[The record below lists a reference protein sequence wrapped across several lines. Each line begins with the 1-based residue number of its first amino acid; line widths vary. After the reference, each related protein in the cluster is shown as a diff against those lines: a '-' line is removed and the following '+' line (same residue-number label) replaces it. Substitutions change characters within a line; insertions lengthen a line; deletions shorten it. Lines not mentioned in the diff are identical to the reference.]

1 MRGGPGG
8 SAAPLRLGRGG
19 AMPWRDWDR
28 EQVWLMP
35 PSLDEVLADDHPA
48 RLVAALVDSLT
59 TAEWAEL
66 GVDLAGQPLGAPA
79 YHPRAL
85 LGIWLY
91 GFMTGLRSS
100 RRLETACREQLAL
113 QWLSGFQQPDHNT
126 LWRFYR
132 EHRNQLRGLLR
143 HTVQIA
149 ARLGLVDWALQ
160 AVDGTKVAGSASSS
174 RTYDAQQLER
184 LLERTERAIADL
196 EAQNEA
202 GDEPA
207 APRLPADLA
216 EAQRLRADVLA
227 ARQALAAGE
236 RRHVNLTDPDARL
249 LRAAGGYL
257 TGYNAQAMAVTVR
270 YEAGAAGPLADAV
283 SAGHDGD
290 AGGGQNIG
298 DEDRADRSSKGEDV
312 GNEGGEG
319 VGSEGEGGEGV
330 GSEGEGGEDEGGQE
344 PCDQEP
350 GEDRG
355 GDGGE
360 AGGADEAGTRSGGL
374 LITAA
379 DVTQDPTDQAQLL
392 PMIEA
397 AEQSGGVA
405 AGLTL
410 ADAGYFSAANLAACS
425 ARATPVAIPEA
436 RCPTAHPYHHSRFA
450 YDPGADCYQCPE
462 GQLLRFQ
469 RLKHRR
475 RRASVRVYAAA
486 AADCLACPAF
496 GRCTTSQR
504 GRRIEVSLHA
514 DALTA
519 HRRWMQAAAARDAFR
534 RRKQLIEPVF
544 GIIKE
549 QQAGRRFLLRGLE
562 AVRSEWTLLA
572 VAFNLRTLAK
582 ALSGKSSS
590 GKSISRARYAPAG

>member
-1 MRGGPGG
+1 
-8 SAAPLRLGRGG
+8 
-19 AMPWRDWDR
+19 MPWREWDR

-48 RLVAALVDSLT
+48 RLVAAFVDSLT
-59 TAEWAEL
+59 AAEWAEL
-66 GVDLAGQPLGAPA
+66 GVDLGGQALGAPA

-91 GFMTGLRSS
+91 GFMTGVRSA
-100 RRLETACREQLAL
+100 RRLETAGREQLAL
-113 QWLSGFQQPDHNT
+113 QWLSGYQQPDHNT

-174 RTYDAQQLER
+174 RTYDARQLER
-184 LLERTERAIADL
+184 LLARTERAIADL

-216 EAQRLRADVLA
+216 EAQRLRAEVLA

-270 YEAGAAGPLADAV
+270 YDAGAAGPLEAAV
-283 SAGHDGD
+283 SAGNDGSTS
-290 AGGGQNIG
+290 ATSENRSAKARTLATRRAKTEAARTK
-298 DEDRADRSSKGEDV
+298 DE
-312 GNEGGEG
+312 GNEGRARTTG
-319 VGSEGEGGEGV
+319 
-330 GSEGEGGEDEGGQE
+330 
-344 PCDQEP
+344 
-350 GEDRG
+350 DR
-355 GDGGE
+355 E
-360 AGGADEAGTRSGGL
+360 AGGADGARTCGGGL

-397 AEQSGGVA
+397 ASPTTPAPTATGVPRA
-405 AGLTL
+405 ACCASNASSIGAGEPPCASTRPTPRT
-410 ADAGYFSAANLAACS
+410 AWRVPPSVAVRPARRDAGSRSRCTLTRS
-425 ARATPVAIPEA
+425 RRTVAGC
-436 RCPTAHPYHHSRFA
+436 R
-450 YDPGADCYQCPE
+450 
-462 GQLLRFQ
+462 
-469 RLKHRR
+469 RR
-475 RRASVRVYAAA
+475 RRATR
-486 AADCLACPAF
+486 F
-496 GRCTTSQR
+496 
-504 GRRIEVSLHA
+504 
-514 DALTA
+514 
-519 HRRWMQAAAARDAFR
+519 
-534 RRKQLIEPVF
+534 
-544 GIIKE
+544 
-549 QQAGRRFLLRGLE
+549 AG
-562 AVRSEWTLLA
+562 ANS
-572 VAFNLRTLAK
+572 
-582 ALSGKSSS
+582 
-590 GKSISRARYAPAG
+590 

>member
-1 MRGGPGG
+1 
-8 SAAPLRLGRGG
+8 
-19 AMPWRDWDR
+19 MPWRDWDR

-48 RLVAALVDSLT
+48 RLVAAFVDSLT
-59 TAEWAEL
+59 AAEWAEL
-66 GVDLAGQPLGAPA
+66 GVDLGGQALGAPA

-91 GFMTGLRSS
+91 GFMTGVRSS
-100 RRLETACREQLAL
+100 RRLETAGREQLAL
-113 QWLSGFQQPDHNT
+113 QWLSGYQQPDHNT
-126 LWRFYR
+126 LWRFYQA
-132 EHRNQLRGLLR
+132 HRNQLRGLLR

-216 EAQRLRADVLA
+216 EAKRLRAEVLA
-227 ARQALAAGE
+227 ARQALAASE

-249 LRAAGGYL
+249 LRGAGGYL

-270 YEAGAAGPLADAV
+270 YEAGAAGPLEDAV
-283 SAGHDGD
+283 SEGHDGD
-290 AGGGQNIG
+290 AGGGEHIG
-298 DEDRADRSSKGEDV
+298 DEESENRSGKGEHV
-312 GNEGGEG
+312 GNEDA
-319 VGSEGEGGEGV
+319 
-330 GSEGEGGEDEGGQE
+330 EDEGGE
-344 PCDQEP
+344 EP
-350 GEDRG
+350 GEDRS
-355 GDGGE
+355 DDDDDE
-360 AGGADEAGTRSGGL
+360 AGGADEARTRSGGL

-397 AEQSGGVA
+397 AEQSGGPA

-410 ADAGYFSAANLAACS
+410 ADAGYFSAANLAACA

-462 GQLLRFQ
+462 GRLLSFQ

-475 RRASVRVYAAA
+475 RRASVRVYAAT

-496 GRCTTSQR
+496 GRCTTSTQ

-519 HRRWMQAAAARDAFR
+519 HRRWMQTAAARDAFR

-582 ALSGKSSS
+582 ALSGKS
-590 GKSISRARYAPAG
+590 ISHARYAPAG

>member
-1 MRGGPGG
+1 
-8 SAAPLRLGRGG
+8 
-19 AMPWRDWDR
+19 MPWRDWDR

-48 RLVAALVDSLT
+48 RLVAAFVDSLT
-59 TAEWAEL
+59 VAEWAEL
-66 GVDLAGQPLGAPA
+66 GVDLGGQALGAPA

-91 GFMTGLRSS
+91 GFMTGVRSA
-100 RRLETACREQLAL
+100 RRLETAGREQLAL
-113 QWLSGFQQPDHNT
+113 QWLSGYQQPDHNT

-216 EAQRLRADVLA
+216 EAQRLRAEVRA
-227 ARQALAAGE
+227 ARQALAASE
-236 RRHVNLTDPDARL
+236 RRHANLTDPDARL

-270 YEAGAAGPLADAV
+270 YEAGAAGPLEDAV

-290 AGGGQNIG
+290 AGGGEHIG
-298 DEDRADRSSKGEDV
+298 DEDSADRSSKGEHV
-312 GNEGGEG
+312 GNEGNEDAEDEG
-319 VGSEGEGGEGV
+319 REDA
-330 GSEGEGGEDEGGQE
+330 GGEDEGGE
-344 PCDQEP
+344 EP
-350 GEDRG
+350 GEDRS
-355 GDGGE
+355 GDGDE
-360 AGGADEAGTRSGGL
+360 AGGADGARTRSGGL

-397 AEQSGGVA
+397 AEQSGGPA

-410 ADAGYFSAANLAACS
+410 ADAGYFSAANLAACA

-462 GQLLRFQ
+462 GRLLSFQ

-475 RRASVRVYAAA
+475 RRASVRVYAAT

-496 GRCTTSQR
+496 GRCTTSTQ

-519 HRRWMQAAAARDAFR
+519 HRRWMQTAEARDAFR

-582 ALSGKSSS
+582 ALSGKS
-590 GKSISRARYAPAG
+590 ISHARYAPTG

>member
-1 MRGGPGG
+1 
-8 SAAPLRLGRGG
+8 
-19 AMPWRDWDR
+19 MPWRDWDR
-28 EQVWLMP
+28 EQVWLLP

-59 TAEWAEL
+59 AAEWAEL
-66 GVDLAGQPLGAPA
+66 GVDLAGQALGAPA
-79 YHPRAL
+79 YHPRVL

-91 GFMTGLRSS
+91 GFMTGVRSS

-126 LWRFYR
+126 LWRFYQQ
-132 EHRNQLRGLLR
+132 HRQQLRGLLR

-174 RTYDAQQLER
+174 RTYDARQLER

-207 APRLPADLA
+207 APRLPTDLA
-216 EAQRLRADVLA
+216 EAQRLRAEVMA
-227 ARQALAAGE
+227 ARAALAAGE

-257 TGYNAQAMAVTVR
+257 TGYNAQAMAVTVH
-270 YEAGAAGPLADAV
+270 YDVGAAGPLEDAV
-283 SAGHDGD
+283 SAGNGEH
-290 AGGGQNIG
+290 AGGGEHIG
-298 DEDRADRSSKGEDV
+298 DEDGADRSNKGEDV

-319 VGSEGEGGEGV
+319 EGGAGDQEA
-330 GSEGEGGEDEGGQE
+330 GEDCSGG
-344 PCDQEP
+344 
-350 GEDRG
+350 G
-355 GDGGE
+355 GHEAGE
-360 AGGADEAGTRSGGL
+360 AGGADGARTHSGGL

-397 AEQSGGVA
+397 AEQSGGPA

-410 ADAGYFSAANLAACS
+410 ADAGYFSAANLAACA

-462 GQLLRFQ
+462 GRLLSFQ

-496 GRCTTSQR
+496 GRCTTSTQ

-519 HRRWMQAAAARDAFR
+519 HRRWMQTAEARDAFR

-582 ALSGKSSS
+582 ALSGKSL
-590 GKSISRARYAPAG
+590 SRARYAPAG

>member
-1 MRGGPGG
+1 
-8 SAAPLRLGRGG
+8 
-19 AMPWRDWDR
+19 MPWRDWDR

-48 RLVAALVDSLT
+48 RLVAAFVDSLT
-59 TAEWAEL
+59 AAEWAEL
-66 GVDLAGQPLGAPA
+66 GVDLAGQALGAPA

-91 GFMTGLRSS
+91 GFMTGVRSA
-100 RRLETACREQLAL
+100 RRLETAGREQLAL

-143 HTVQIA
+143 RTVQIA

-216 EAQRLRADVLA
+216 EAQRLRAEVRA

-236 RRHVNLTDPDARL
+236 RRHANLTDPDARL
-249 LRAAGGYL
+249 LRGAGGYL

-270 YEAGAAGPLADAV
+270 YEAGAAGPLEDAV
-283 SAGHDGD
+283 SEGHDGD
-290 AGGGQNIG
+290 AGGGEHIG
-298 DEDRADRSSKGEDV
+298 DEESENRSGKGEHV
-312 GNEGGEG
+312 GNEGNEDAEDEG
-319 VGSEGEGGEGV
+319 REDA
-330 GSEGEGGEDEGGQE
+330 GGEDEG
-344 PCDQEP
+344 DQEP
-350 GEDRG
+350 GEDRS
-355 GDGGE
+355 DDDDDE
-360 AGGADEAGTRSGGL
+360 AGGADEARTRSGGL

-397 AEQSGGVA
+397 AEQSGGPA

-410 ADAGYFSAANLAACS
+410 ADAGYFSAANLAACA
-425 ARATPVAIPEA
+425 ARATPVAIPERAA
-436 RCPTAHPYHHSRFA
+436 RPRTPTTTAASPTTPAPTAT
-450 YDPGADCYQCPE
+450 
-462 GQLLRFQ
+462 
-469 RLKHRR
+469 
-475 RRASVRVYAAA
+475 SVPRVG
-486 AADCLACPAF
+486 C
-496 GRCTTSQR
+496 
-504 GRRIEVSLHA
+504 
-514 DALTA
+514 
-519 HRRWMQAAAARDAFR
+519 
-534 RRKQLIEPVF
+534 
-544 GIIKE
+544 
-549 QQAGRRFLLRGLE
+549 
-562 AVRSEWTLLA
+562 
-572 VAFNLRTLAK
+572 
-582 ALSGKSSS
+582 
-590 GKSISRARYAPAG
+590 

>member
-1 MRGGPGG
+1 
-8 SAAPLRLGRGG
+8 
-19 AMPWRDWDR
+19 MPWREWDR

-48 RLVAALVDSLT
+48 RLVAAFVDSLT
-59 TAEWAEL
+59 AAEWAEL
-66 GVDLAGQPLGAPA
+66 GVDLGGQALGAPA

-91 GFMTGLRSS
+91 GFMTGVRSA
-100 RRLETACREQLAL
+100 RRLETAGREQLAL
-113 QWLSGFQQPDHNT
+113 QWLSGYQQPDHNT
-126 LWRFYR
+126 LWRFYQA
-132 EHRNQLRGLLR
+132 HRNQLRGLLR
-143 HTVQIA
+143 RTVQIA

-216 EAQRLRADVLA
+216 EAQRLRAEVLA
-227 ARQALAAGE
+227 ARQALAASE
-236 RRHVNLTDPDARL
+236 RRHANLTDPDARL
-249 LRAAGGYL
+249 LRGAGGYL

-270 YEAGAAGPLADAV
+270 YEAGAAGPLEDAV
-283 SAGHDGD
+283 SEGHDGD
-290 AGGGQNIG
+290 AGGGEHIG
-298 DEDRADRSSKGEDV
+298 DEESENRSGKGEHV
-312 GNEGGEG
+312 GNEGN
-319 VGSEGEGGEGV
+319 
-330 GSEGEGGEDEGGQE
+330 EDEGGE
-344 PCDQEP
+344 EP
-350 GEDRG
+350 GEDRS
-355 GDGGE
+355 GDGDE
-360 AGGADEAGTRSGGL
+360 AGGADGARSRSGGL

-397 AEQSGGVA
+397 AEQSGGPA

-410 ADAGYFSAANLAACS
+410 ADAGYFSAANLAACA

-462 GQLLRFQ
+462 GRLLRFQ

-475 RRASVRVYAAA
+475 RRASVRVYAAH

-496 GRCTTSQR
+496 GRCTTSTQ

-514 DALTA
+514 DALTV
-519 HRRWMQAAAARDAFR
+519 HRRWMQTAEARDAFR

-582 ALSGKSSS
+582 ALSGKSFSH
-590 GKSISRARYAPAG
+590 ARYAPAG

>member
-1 MRGGPGG
+1 
-8 SAAPLRLGRGG
+8 
-19 AMPWRDWDR
+19 MPWRDWDR

-66 GVDLAGQPLGAPA
+66 GVDLGGQALGAPA

-91 GFMTGLRSS
+91 GFMTGVRSS

-113 QWLSGFQQPDHNT
+113 QWLSGYQQPDHNT

-202 GDEPA
+202 GDEPQS
-207 APRLPADLA
+207 PRLPTDLA
-216 EAQRLRADVLA
+216 EAQRLRAEVLA
-227 ARQALAAGE
+227 ARQALAASE

-283 SAGHDGD
+283 SAGHDEH
-290 AGGGQNIG
+290 AGGGEHIG

-319 VGSEGEGGEGV
+319 VGSEGEG
-330 GSEGEGGEDEGGQE
+330 
-344 PCDQEP
+344 DQEP
-350 GEDRG
+350 GEDCG
-355 GDGGE
+355 GGGGE
-360 AGGADEAGTRSGGL
+360 AGGADGARTRSGGL

-397 AEQSGGVA
+397 AEQSGGPA

-410 ADAGYFSAANLAACS
+410 ADAGYFSAANLAACA

-462 GQLLRFQ
+462 GRLLRFQ
-469 RLKHRR
+469 RVKHRR
-475 RRASVRVYAAA
+475 KRASVRVYAAA

-519 HRRWMQAAAARDAFR
+519 HRHWMQTAAARDAFR

-582 ALSGKSSS
+582 ALSGKS
-590 GKSISRARYAPAG
+590 ISRARYAPAG

>member
-1 MRGGPGG
+1 
-8 SAAPLRLGRGG
+8 
-19 AMPWRDWDR
+19 MPWRDWDR

-48 RLVAALVDSLT
+48 RLVAAFVDSLT
-59 TAEWAEL
+59 AAEWAEL
-66 GVDLAGQPLGAPA
+66 GVDLAGQALGAPA

-100 RRLETACREQLAL
+100 RRLETAGREQLAL
-113 QWLSGFQQPDHNT
+113 QWLSGYQQPDHNT

-184 LLERTERAIADL
+184 LLERTGRAIADL

-216 EAQRLRADVLA
+216 EAQRLRAEVRA
-227 ARQALAAGE
+227 ARQALAASE
-236 RRHVNLTDPDARL
+236 RRHANLTDPDARQ

-270 YEAGAAGPLADAV
+270 YEAGTAEQVEDAV
-283 SAGHDGD
+283 SAGNDEH
-290 AGGGQNIG
+290 AGGEHIG
-298 DEDRADRSSKGEDV
+298 DEDSENRSSKGADV
-312 GNEGGEG
+312 GNVGNVDGGGEG
-319 VGSEGEGGEGV
+319 
-330 GSEGEGGEDEGGQE
+330 
-344 PCDQEP
+344 DQEP
-350 GEDRG
+350 GEDRSG
-355 GDGGE
+355 READE
-360 AGGADEAGTRSGGL
+360 AGGADGARTRSGGL

-397 AEQSGGVA
+397 AEQSGGPA

-410 ADAGYFSAANLAACS
+410 ADAGYFSAANLAACA

-462 GQLLRFQ
+462 GRLLSFQ

-475 RRASVRVYAAA
+475 RRASVRVYAAT

-519 HRRWMQAAAARDAFR
+519 HRRWMQTAEARDAFR

-582 ALSGKSSS
+582 ALSGKS
-590 GKSISRARYAPAG
+590 ISRARYAPAG

>member
-1 MRGGPGG
+1 
-8 SAAPLRLGRGG
+8 
-19 AMPWRDWDR
+19 MPWREWDR
-28 EQVWLMP
+28 EQVWLLP

-48 RLVAALVDSLT
+48 RLVAAFVDSLT
-59 TAEWAEL
+59 AAEWAEL
-66 GVDLAGQPLGAPA
+66 GVDLGGQPLGTPA

-132 EHRNQLRGLLR
+132 AHRNQLRGLLR

-184 LLERTERAIADL
+184 LLARTERAIADL

-216 EAQRLRADVLA
+216 EAQRLRAEVMA
-227 ARQALAAGE
+227 ARAKLAAGE

-270 YEAGAAGPLADAV
+270 YEAGAAGPLEDAV
-283 SAGHDGD
+283 SEGNGEHA
-290 AGGGQNIG
+290 AGGEHTG
-298 DEDRADRSSKGEDV
+298 DEDSENRSSKGEDV
-312 GNEGGEG
+312 GNEGNEDEG
-319 VGSEGEGGEGV
+319 VGSE
-330 GSEGEGGEDEGGQE
+330 DEG
-344 PCDQEP
+344 DQEP
-350 GEDRG
+350 G
-355 GDGGE
+355 
-360 AGGADEAGTRSGGL
+360 GTRSGGL

-397 AEQSGGVA
+397 AEQSGGPA

-410 ADAGYFSAANLAACS
+410 ADAGYFSAANLAACA

-436 RCPTAHPYHHSRFA
+436 RCPTAQPYHHSRFA

-462 GQLLRFQ
+462 GRLLRFQ

-475 RRASVRVYAAA
+475 RRASVRVYAAT

-496 GRCTTSQR
+496 GRCTTSTQ

-519 HRRWMQAAAARDAFR
+519 HRHWMQTAQARDAFR

-582 ALSGKSSS
+582 ALSGKSFSH
-590 GKSISRARYAPAG
+590 ARHAPAG

>member
-1 MRGGPGG
+1 
-8 SAAPLRLGRGG
+8 
-19 AMPWRDWDR
+19 MPWRDWDR

-66 GVDLAGQPLGAPA
+66 GVDLGGQALGAPA

-91 GFMTGLRSS
+91 GFMTGVRSA
-100 RRLETACREQLAL
+100 RRLETAGREQLAL
-113 QWLSGFQQPDHNT
+113 QWLSGYQQPDHNT
-126 LWRFYR
+126 LWRFYQA
-132 EHRNQLRGLLR
+132 HRNQLRGLLR

-174 RTYDAQQLER
+174 RTYDARQLER

-216 EAQRLRADVLA
+216 EAQRLRAEVRA
-227 ARQALAAGE
+227 ARQALAASE

-270 YEAGAAGPLADAV
+270 YEAGAAGPVEDAA

-290 AGGGQNIG
+290 AGGGEHTG
-298 DEDRADRSSKGEDV
+298 DEESENRSGKGEDVGDEESENRSSKGEA
-312 GNEGGEG
+312 EGGEG
-319 VGSEGEGGEGV
+319 
-330 GSEGEGGEDEGGQE
+330 D
-344 PCDQEP
+344 
-350 GEDRG
+350 
-355 GDGGE
+355 E
-360 AGGADEAGTRSGGL
+360 AGGADGARTRSGGL
-374 LITAA
+374 LIIAA

-397 AEQSGGVA
+397 AGQSGGPA

-410 ADAGYFSAANLAACS
+410 ADAGYFSAANLAACA

-436 RCPTAHPYHHSRFA
+436 RCPTAHPFHHSRFA
-450 YDPGADCYQCPE
+450 YDSGADCYQCPE
-462 GQLLRFQ
+462 GRLLRFQ

-475 RRASVRVYAAA
+475 RRASVRVYAAH

-519 HRRWMQAAAARDAFR
+519 HRRWMQTAEARDAFR

-582 ALSGKSSS
+582 ALSGKS
-590 GKSISRARYAPAG
+590 ISRARHAPAA

>member
-1 MRGGPGG
+1 
-8 SAAPLRLGRGG
+8 
-19 AMPWRDWDR
+19 MPWREWDR

-48 RLVAALVDSLT
+48 RLVAAFVDSLT

-66 GVDLAGQPLGAPA
+66 GVDLADQALGAPA

-91 GFMTGLRSS
+91 GFMTGVRSS
-100 RRLETACREQLAL
+100 RRLETASREQLAL
-113 QWLSGFQQPDHNT
+113 QWLSGYQQPDHNT

-132 EHRNQLRGLLR
+132 EHRHQLRGLLR

-174 RTYDAQQLER
+174 RTYDARQLER
-184 LLERTERAIADL
+184 LLARTERAIADL

-207 APRLPADLA
+207 AARLPADLA
-216 EAQRLRADVLA
+216 EAQRLRAEVLA

-249 LRAAGGYL
+249 LRGAGGYL

-270 YEAGAAGPLADAV
+270 YDAGAAGPLEDAV
-283 SAGHDGD
+283 SEGNGEHAGDGEH
-290 AGGGQNIG
+290 IG
-298 DEDRADRSSKGEDV
+298 DEDSENRSSKGADGED
-312 GNEGGEG
+312 GEA
-319 VGSEGEGGEGV
+319 VGSE
-330 GSEGEGGEDEGGQE
+330 DEG
-344 PCDQEP
+344 DQEP
-350 GEDRG
+350 GEDRSG
-355 GDGGE
+355 REDGE

-379 DVTQDPTDQAQLL
+379 DITQDPTDQAQLL

-397 AEQSGGVA
+397 AEQSGGPA

-410 ADAGYFSAANLAACS
+410 ADAGYFSAANLAACA

-436 RCPTAHPYHHSRFA
+436 RCPTAHPFHHSRFA
-450 YDPGADCYQCPE
+450 YDPDADCYQCPE
-462 GQLLRFQ
+462 GRLLSFQ

-475 RRASVRVYAAA
+475 RRASVRVYAAH

-496 GRCTTSQR
+496 GRCTTSTQ

-519 HRRWMQAAAARDAFR
+519 HRHWMQTAEARDAFR

-562 AVRSEWTLLA
+562 AVRSEWTMLA

-582 ALSGKSSS
+582 ALSGKSF
-590 GKSISRARYAPAG
+590 SRARYAPAG

>member
-1 MRGGPGG
+1 
-8 SAAPLRLGRGG
+8 
-19 AMPWRDWDR
+19 MPWREWDR
-28 EQVWLMP
+28 EQVWLLP

-59 TAEWAEL
+59 AAEWAEL
-66 GVDLAGQPLGAPA
+66 GVDLGGQALGAPA

-91 GFMTGLRSS
+91 GFMTGVRSA
-100 RRLETACREQLAL
+100 RRLETAGREQLAL

-132 EHRNQLRGLLR
+132 EHRHQLRGLLR

-174 RTYDAQQLER
+174 RTYDARQLER

-216 EAQRLRADVLA
+216 EAQRLRAEVLA

-249 LRAAGGYL
+249 LRGAGGYL

-270 YEAGAAGPLADAV
+270 YEAGAAGPVGDAV
-283 SAGHDGD
+283 SAGHGEQVADGE
-290 AGGGQNIG
+290 NIG
-298 DEDRADRSSKGEDV
+298 DEDSADRSSKGEA
-312 GNEGGEG
+312 
-319 VGSEGEGGEGV
+319 
-330 GSEGEGGEDEGGQE
+330 EGGEDVGSEDVGSEDEG
-344 PCDQEP
+344 DQEP
-350 GEDRG
+350 GEDRSGDGDG
-355 GDGGE
+355 GDEAGE
-360 AGGADEAGTRSGGL
+360 AGGAEGTRTRGGGL

-392 PMIEA
+392 PMIKA
-397 AEQSGGVA
+397 AEQSGGPA

-410 ADAGYFSAANLAACS
+410 ADAGYFSAANLAACA
-425 ARATPVAIPEA
+425 ARETPVAIPEA
-436 RCPTAHPYHHSRFA
+436 RCPTAHPFHHSRFA
-450 YDPGADCYQCPE
+450 YDPGADCYRCPE
-462 GQLLRFQ
+462 GRWLRFQ

-475 RRASVRVYAAA
+475 KRASVRVYAAA

-496 GRCTTSQR
+496 GRCTTSTQ

-519 HRRWMQAAAARDAFR
+519 HRRWMQTAEVRDAFR

-582 ALSGKSSS
+582 ALSGQ
-590 GKSISRARYAPAG
+590 SISHARYAPAE